1 VGYGGS
7 ALALIV
13 VGGGLLYNGMYPAV
27 KEVKARAMRELK
39 ELKAED
45 AARMARSVLR
55 AIERFRD
62 MN

>member
-1 VGYGGS
+1 
-7 ALALIV
+7 V
-13 VGGGLLYNGMYPAV
+13 VGGGLLYNTWGGTTTLE
-27 KEVKARAMRELK
+27 KVKARALRELS

-62 MN
+62 INDGN